1 MSCAGRACWT
11 KDVERRLHPWIARG
25 LLLVLFAMII
35 TLVHGQGRQNSAP
48 QDIKAYQEAMGWF
61 KKAEAMIGTPK
72 ENSDE
77 QADLFR
83 KAISIKPDFMEAHFN
98 LGLIDIHQ
106 KKFQAAVDE
115 FGVVQKLNPDF
126 EANGESIYQLLA
138 LVHQELGQNAEAIA
152 ALQEGVKRRPKDL
165 RTLKALAFFQ
175 VHGTADTD
183 AIPALQAILEIDPKD
198 ADARINLGILLQKL
212 DRLDEAAQSY
222 RLALELNPTDFNAHF
237 NLALL
242 LLRQDKIADAGVEL
256 EAADRISPGNG
267 EVLERLGDA
276 YSYQDR
282 LEKAAQAYQAAVGKL
297 PERAVLLSKL
307 AFTLARLKRVPEAI
321 PVLEKSVSL
330 DARSADAF
338 FLLGDLYSDQK
349 RYDESLVAYNK
360 SLKLN
365 PKQKEVHY
373 NMGTIFAESKRYRE
387 ARTELRAAIDID
399 PNYAAAWS
407 NLAMVCERLDL
418 DKDAIEANEKVVA
431 LGKALATNYFRLGIL
446 YAKGNL
452 PDPAIANFAK
462 AIQMEPEKYRQ
473 ILREELKNVHSV
485 LDSVRYKDAFIRLL
499 NGGPPT
505 SR

>member
-1 MSCAGRACWT
+1 MSCAGKAGWNNGMT
-11 KDVERRLHPWIARG
+11 RLLRPWMARS
-25 LLLVLFAMII
+25 LPVVIFAVIC
-35 TLVHGQGRQNSAP
+35 TLVYGQGKQGSTP
-48 QDIKAYQEAMGWF
+48 QDVKAYQEAMGWF

-83 KAISIKPDFMEAHFN
+83 KAISIRLDFIEAHFN

-106 KKFQAAVDE
+106 KKFQAAIDE
-115 FGVVQKLNPDF
+115 FSAVQKLNPDF

-138 LVHQELGQNAEAIA
+138 MVHQELGQNGEAMA
-152 ALQEGVKRRPKDL
+152 ALKEGVKRQPKEL
-165 RTLKALAFFQ
+165 RLLKALAFFQ
-175 VHGTADTD
+175 VHGTEDTD
-183 AIPALQAILEIDPKD
+183 AIPTLQAILEIDPKD
-198 ADARINLGILLQKL
+198 ADALINLGILLQKL
-212 DRLDEAAQSY
+212 NRLDEAAQSY
-222 RLALELNPTDFNAHF
+222 RLALELNPADFNAHF

-242 LLRQDKIADAGVEL
+242 FLRQDKVGEAAVEL
-256 EAADRISPGNG
+256 QAADKISPGNA

-276 YSYQDR
+276 YSYQER
-282 LEKAAQAYQAAVGKL
+282 LEKAAQSYQAAVEKT
-297 PERAVLLSKL
+297 PDRAVLLSKL

-321 PVLEKSVSL
+321 TVLEKSVSL
-330 DARSADAF
+330 DPRSADAF

-365 PKQKEVHY
+365 PKQKDVHY
-373 NMGTIFAESKRYRE
+373 NMGTIFGESKRYRE
-387 ARTELRAAIDID
+387 ARAELKAAIDID
-399 PNYAAAWS
+399 PDYAAAWS
-407 NLAMVCERLDL
+407 NLAIVCERLEL
-418 DKDAIEANEKVVA
+418 DKEAIEANEKVVA

-462 AIQMEPEKYRQ
+462 AIQLEPEKYRQ

-485 LDSVRYKDAFIRLL
+485 LDSVRYKDAFVRLL
-499 NGGPPT
+499 NGGPLA
-505 SR
+505 S